1 MTGVILMLGRL
12 ARRHACNAHALQG
25 GFQSALVDLF
35 ALELQV
41 HRTGRASASFQYAKH
56 RAHLFGHVAGA
67 SLMPDA
73 GDRPGHVTEAFR
85 DACTRGLGQL
95 ANASQRH
102 HLRIEVHA
110 QLARPLPLGRSNV
123 DAVNAGPREQFALQ
137 ALDARIG
144 GIPHVGKHNG
154 NVQAQLARGGIHI
167 DLVSAAQMNL
177 SVHSAGE
184 CHATARSLRPAH
196 AIPK

>member
-1 MTGVILMLGRL
+1 MLLPPVLALFAVMRMTGVILMLGRL

-73 GDRPGHVTEAFR
+73 GDRPGH
-85 DACTRGLGQL
+85 G
-95 ANASQRH
+95 
-102 HLRIEVHA
+102 
-110 QLARPLPLGRSNV
+110 
-123 DAVNAGPREQFALQ
+123 
-137 ALDARIG
+137 
-144 GIPHVGKHNG
+144 PHV
-154 NVQAQLARGGIHI
+154 
-167 DLVSAAQMNL
+167 
-177 SVHSAGE
+177 
-184 CHATARSLRPAH
+184 AH
-196 AIPK
+196 

>member
-1 MTGVILMLGRL
+1 
-12 ARRHACNAHALQG
+12 
-25 GFQSALVDLF
+25 
-35 ALELQV
+35 
-41 HRTGRASASFQYAKH
+41 
-56 RAHLFGHVAGA
+56 
-67 SLMPDA
+67 MPDA
-73 GDRPGHVTEAFR
+73 GDRPGDVAEALG
-85 DACTRGLGQL
+85 DTCARGLGQL
-95 ANASQRH
+95 ANAGQRH

-184 CHATARSLRPAH
+184 CHATARSLRPVH
-196 AIPK
+196 AIQKQELRQGGVRPRDHAMGGRKGCVERWASARTAAMGV